1 MLDISKAYWAIP
13 VILLDISNAYWAFP
27 VDSQTHKE
35 FFEKW

>member
-35 FFEKW
+35 FFEK